1 MQTMHLTLP
10 VGAFD
15 WENNPLSED
24 EFRSR
29 LGALRTVMAEHNW
42 SGLVV
47 FGDIPAPGLLTY
59 VSNFAP
65 RLRCAFALI
74 PISGEPRLLT
84 LDGGRMVDAGKA
96 TTWIEDVR
104 PAGNIVDELQEWLND
119 LGADARLGLGGFE
132 LMPAALFKQVS
143 TVAGIQSGEDAT
155 TILGGLARCKSPAE
169 LSIIR
174 DNCGLLAKAA
184 AACSQAHGDGASA
197 ADAVLAAERGARRA
211 GAEDVRCLYSVD
223 GGISFRPFEGLDH
236 GRGDPTIIYIA
247 LRRRGYW
254 IDGFTTTGDAN
265 AAHQTAARVMEQVV
279 AAIGAGKAVAKLQQA
294 HDQAAGQSRRH
305 PMLAGCLGSG
315 IGVSA
320 EEAPRL
326 DGGDEIFC
334 AGDVVSVKVGLGDPV
349 SGYGWASSLLHIGD
363 DGTETLW
370 MSN

>member
-1 MQTMHLTLP
+1 
-10 VGAFD
+10 
-15 WENNPLSED
+15 
-24 EFRSR
+24 
-29 LGALRTVMAEHNW
+29 MAEHYW

-104 PAGNIVDELQEWLND
+104 PATNIVDQLQEWLD
-119 LGADARLGLGGFE
+119 GLGADARLGLGGFE
-132 LMPAALFKQVS
+132 VMPAALFKQVS

-155 TILGGLARCKSPAE
+155 TILGGLARRKSPAE

-184 AACSQAHGDGASA
+184 AACGQAHGEGASA
-197 ADAVLAAERGARRA
+197 ATAVLAAERSARMA

-223 GGISFRPFEGLDH
+223 GGISFRPFEGLDD

-254 IDGFTTTGDAN
+254 VDGFTTACDAD
-265 AAHQTAARVMEQVV
+265 AAHQTAAGVMDRAV
-279 AAIGAGKAVAKLQQA
+279 AAIGAGKAVAELQQA
-294 HDQAAGQSRRH
+294 HDQAAGPSRRH
-305 PMLAGCLGSG
+305 PILARSLGNG

-326 DGGDEIFC
+326 DGGDDTFN
-334 AGDVVSVKVGLGDPV
+334 AGDVVSLKVGLGDPK
-349 SGYGWASSLLHIGD
+349 SGYGFASSLLVIGD
-363 DGTETLW
+363 DGNLVLW
-370 MSN
+370 KS